1 MTIQTSL
8 GRRGFLVSGA
18 AVAGGFSLGFRLPFD
33 ESVAHA
39 QSVKELN
46 AWVVIH
52 PDDKVV
58 IRIARSEMGQGT
70 LTGLCQLVAEEL
82 DCDWNKVTWEYPTP
96 GENLKRN
103 RVWRNF
109 STGGS
114 RGIRE
119 SQQYVREGGAI
130 AREMLI
136 AAAAR
141 QWNVPAA
148 ECSAADSKI
157 THKASGKTVTYGAVA
172 AAAAQL
178 EPPKEVKLKDPK
190 DWRIAGKPLK
200 RLDTVEKVTGKQIY
214 GMDYTMPGLL
224 NATVRACPVIGG
236 KLKDFDAAKAEK
248 MPGVK
253 KIFAIDGNAVV
264 VVADTYWQAKKAL
277 DAVTTNWDVGDLGKV
292 STETINAML
301 KEGLEAKEAFVGNKT
316 GDAQKAMDGAARK
329 VEAVYSFPYQH
340 HVTMEPMNATARY
353 TADKCEV
360 WCGTQNGEAALAA
373 ASEAAGLPVA
383 QCEVY
388 KLMLGGGFGRR
399 GRSDY
404 VRQAVLAA
412 KEMPG
417 TPIKLIWSREEDM
430 THCQYHPTTMA
441 KLTGALDAQGN
452 LIGLQIRLSGQS
464 ILASLLPQNLVNGMD
479 PIAFQGLMQ
488 SGVEAAYGYDIPNLM
503 IDHAMRNP
511 HITAGFWRGV
521 NVNQNAVY
529 MECFMDE
536 LAAAAGQDP
545 LAFRLKYLKPKWA
558 AVLKA
563 ACDKAGY
570 GKPLPAGRFHGISQV
585 MGYGSYVAGVAEV
598 SVSPDGRLKIHK
610 ITAATNPGHV
620 VNPAQIDRQVAG
632 SFVYGLSAAL
642 YGEITVKDGA
652 VEQTNFDTYNVM
664 RIDEMPEVETV
675 LVPTNDFWGGVG
687 EPTIAVAAPAV
698 LNAIAKATGKRVRNL
713 PLMNNDLK
721 KGA

>member
-8 GRRGFLVSGA
+8 GRRGFLISSA

-82 DCDWNKVTWEYPTP
+82 ECDWNKVTWEYPTP

-148 ECSAADSKI
+148 ECSAANSTI
-157 THKASGKTVTYGAVA
+157 THKASGKTLTYGAVA
-172 AAAAQL
+172 GAAAQL

-190 DWRIAGKPLK
+190 DWKVAGKPLK

-236 KLKDFDAAKAEK
+236 KLKGFDAAKAEK

-301 KEGLEAKEAFVGNKT
+301 KEGLEAKEAFVGNKA
-316 GDAQKAMDGAARK
+316 GDAPKAIEGAAKK
-329 VEAVYSFPYQH
+329 VEAVYLPLPAPCH
-340 HVTMEPMNATARY
+340 HGADERHGALYGRQVRGLVRHPERRGGAGGGIGGRRPAGGPVRGLQAHAGRRLRASRPLRLCAPGRARGQGDAGD
-353 TADKCEV
+353 ADQADLV
-360 WCGTQNGEAALAA
+360 ARRGHDA
-373 ASEAAGLPVA
+373 LPVPSHDDGQA
-383 QCEVY
+383 DGRPRCPGQPGRPADPP
-388 KLMLGGGFGRR
+388 LGPV
-399 GRSDY
+399 D
-404 VRQAVLAA
+404 
-412 KEMPG
+412 PG
-417 TPIKLIWSREEDM
+417 
-430 THCQYHPTTMA
+430 
-441 KLTGALDAQGN
+441 
-452 LIGLQIRLSGQS
+452 
-464 ILASLLPQNLVNGMD
+464 
-479 PIAFQGLMQ
+479 
-488 SGVEAAYGYDIPNLM
+488 
-503 IDHAMRNP
+503 
-511 HITAGFWRGV
+511 
-521 NVNQNAVY
+521 
-529 MECFMDE
+529 
-536 LAAAAGQDP
+536 LAAAAEPGERHGPD
-545 LAFRLKYLKPKWA
+545 RLPGA
-558 AVLKA
+558 HAVR
-563 ACDKAGY
+563 
-570 GKPLPAGRFHGISQV
+570 GRSRLWLRHSQPHDRPRHAQSAHHGAS
-585 MGYGSYVAGVAEV
+585 
-598 SVSPDGRLKIHK
+598 
-610 ITAATNPGHV
+610 
-620 VNPAQIDRQVAG
+620 
-632 SFVYGLSAAL
+632 
-642 YGEITVKDGA
+642 
-652 VEQTNFDTYNVM
+652 
-664 RIDEMPEVETV
+664 
-675 LVPTNDFWGGVG
+675 GVG
-687 EPTIAVAAPAV
+687 
-698 LNAIAKATGKRVRNL
+698 
-713 PLMNNDLK
+713 
-721 KGA
+721 

>member
-18 AVAGGFSLGFRLPFD
+18 AVAGGFSLGFHLPF
-33 ESVAHA
+33 EGNEA
-39 QSVKELN
+39 QAQAVKELN

-82 DCDWNKVTWEYPTP
+82 DCDWSKVTWEYPTP

-119 SQQYVREGGAI
+119 SQQYVREGGAT

-136 AAAAR
+136 AAAAK

-148 ECSAADSKI
+148 ECSAANSII

-172 AAAAQL
+172 AAASAL

-190 DWRIAGKPLK
+190 DWKIAGKPLK
-200 RLDTVEKVTGKQIY
+200 RLDTVEKVTGQQMY

-236 KLKDFDAAKAEK
+236 KLKDFDASKAEK

-264 VVADTYWQAKKAL
+264 VVADTYWQAKTAL
-277 DAVTTNWDVGDLGKV
+277 DAVVTNWDIGDLGKV
-292 STETINAML
+292 STATINAML
-301 KEGLEAKEAFVGNKT
+301 KEGLDAKEAFVGNKA
-316 GDAQKAMDGAARK
+316 GDAQKAIEGAAKK

-373 ASEAAGLPVA
+373 ASEAAGL
-383 QCEVY
+383 
-388 KLMLGGGFGRR
+388 
-399 GRSDY
+399 RS
-404 VRQAVLAA
+404 R
-412 KEMPG
+412 
-417 TPIKLIWSREEDM
+417 
-430 THCQYHPTTMA
+430 
-441 KLTGALDAQGN
+441 
-452 LIGLQIRLSGQS
+452 
-464 ILASLLPQNLVNGMD
+464 
-479 PIAFQGLMQ
+479 
-488 SGVEAAYGYDIPNLM
+488 
-503 IDHAMRNP
+503 
-511 HITAGFWRGV
+511 
-521 NVNQNAVY
+521 
-529 MECFMDE
+529 
-536 LAAAAGQDP
+536 
-545 LAFRLKYLKPKWA
+545 
-558 AVLKA
+558 
-563 ACDKAGY
+563 
-570 GKPLPAGRFHGISQV
+570 
-585 MGYGSYVAGVAEV
+585 
-598 SVSPDGRLKIHK
+598 
-610 ITAATNPGHV
+610 
-620 VNPAQIDRQVAG
+620 
-632 SFVYGLSAAL
+632 SARS
-642 YGEITVKDGA
+642 TS
-652 VEQTNFDTYNVM
+652 
-664 RIDEMPEVETV
+664 
-675 LVPTNDFWGGVG
+675 
-687 EPTIAVAAPAV
+687 
-698 LNAIAKATGKRVRNL
+698 
-713 PLMNNDLK
+713 
-721 KGA
+721 